1 MWKDAP
7 APLKQALIE
16 CINAILDRKA
26 NPPPSWLGGLIR
38 FLFKKGNLLDIMM
51 LFSFAS
57 IFALF
62 ARKGPFLARP
72 HQLFAIFYVSIP
84 RSPIEAV
91 GIVTCICSSLAKKN
105 IIHSLSMHSI
115 CIQNVLSS
123 QRLRNLRWPLG
134 RDCMYRLRPVPS
146 PVPALISPS
155 GPRSSNPRNPGALP
169 VA

>member
-1 MWKDAP
+1 MQP
-7 APLKQALIE
+7 AQPHAARLTGT
-16 CINAILDRKA
+16 R
-26 NPPPSWLGGLIR
+26 P
-38 FLFKKGNLLDIMM
+38 MM

-72 HQLFAIFYVSIP
+72 HQLFAISYVSIP

-123 QRLRNLRWPLG
+123 QCLRNLRWSLG
-134 RDCMYRLRPVPS
+134 RDCLYRLRPVPS

-155 GPRSSNPRNPGALP
+155 GPRSSNPRIQLHCPSRDGRCGRRTFSGN
-169 VA
+169 

>member
-1 MWKDAP
+1 
-7 APLKQALIE
+7 
-16 CINAILDRKA
+16 
-26 NPPPSWLGGLIR
+26 
-38 FLFKKGNLLDIMM
+38 MM

-134 RDCMYRLRPVPS
+134 RDWMYRLRLVPS
-146 PVPALISPS
+146 PGPAVIRPLRSTDILRKLKMKVKSGRRGHQLI
-155 GPRSSNPRNPGALP
+155 RNFPLQDRRENDRHRKNANLSK
-169 VA
+169 